1 VSAPA
6 EVQTSQHASGYELK
20 VGGAAVSSD
29 AGPATAMLVVA
40 SGHGN
45 VITAVFLT
53 NTAATIPVFD
63 RFIQGVSL
71 NKPAATPAPA
81 SPAAASIAPAKTSA
95 TSGPR
100 PAELIGIWIRSSV
113 GGPAMYDRING
124 SFEGFASGSGGFLEL
139 KANGEAKMT
148 SLLRNSGGCGMSVFS
163 DRSGSWSANASVLT
177 INYTSGEGELET
189 CGKKS
194 KTKAVKLGVDPIP
207 YRLYSF
213 EGRPAI
219 SLNPGTDAAQSF
231 YKR

>member
-1 VSAPA
+1 
-6 EVQTSQHASGYELK
+6 
-20 VGGAAVSSD
+20 
-29 AGPATAMLVVA
+29 MLVVA

-100 PAELIGIWIRSSV
+100 PAELVGIWIRSSV

-139 KANGEAKMT
+139 HSNGEAKMT
-148 SLLRNSGGCGMSVFS
+148 SLLHNSGGCGSS
-163 DRSGSWSANASVLT
+163 IYTDRRGTWSANGSVLT
-177 INYTSGEGELET
+177 INYTSGEGEFDT

-219 SLNPGTDAAQSF
+219 SLNPGTEAAQSF